1 MRNDGNREG
10 SLHGLFEDLEQQAE
24 GLHLAERDA
33 EVTDRSRA
41 EYSQVTMAA
50 RMHAS
55 VGGNFSLRVQGVG
68 RLAGV
73 LVRVGSDWCLVRAEP
88 AGQEW
93 IVQLR
98 AILEV
103 AGLSPRAVSE
113 PARSVLA
120 RLGLG
125 SALRHVAESGAV
137 VVLDCVDG
145 SRRRGTLVRVGADFV
160 EVAGGEEPA
169 TPHREGDPGRCVLPF
184 AALAAIR
191 TS

>member
-1 MRNDGNREG
+1 MAQNENREG

-41 EYSQVTMAA
+41 EYAQVTLTA

-55 VGGNFSLRVQGVG
+55 VGRNLSLRVQGIG
-68 RLAGV
+68 RLEGL
-73 LVRVGSDWCLVRAEP
+73 LVRVGSDWCLLRTETT
-88 AGQEW
+88 GQEW
-93 IVQLR
+93 VVRLD
-98 AILEV
+98 AFVEV
-103 AGLSPRAVSE
+103 RGLSPRAVSE

-125 SALRHVAESGAV
+125 SALRHVAESGSV

-145 SRRRGTLVRVGADFV
+145 SQRRGTLVRVGADFV
-160 EVAGGEEPA
+160 ELAGG
-169 TPHREGDPGRCVLPF
+169 TPHRASDPGGCVLPF

-191 TS
+191 AS